1 LEFKKFEL
9 IIVIEQCKG
18 GYAFYRQHDKE
29 WQTEYL
35 GEADASFTTGAEAT
49 LSEACIFE
57 FFEKC
62 IMTYA

>member
-1 LEFKKFEL
+1 
-9 IIVIEQCKG
+9 VIEQCKG

-35 GEADASFTTGAEAT
+35 GEADASFTSGAEAT

-57 FFEKC
+57 FFERC
-62 IMTYA
+62 IMIYA